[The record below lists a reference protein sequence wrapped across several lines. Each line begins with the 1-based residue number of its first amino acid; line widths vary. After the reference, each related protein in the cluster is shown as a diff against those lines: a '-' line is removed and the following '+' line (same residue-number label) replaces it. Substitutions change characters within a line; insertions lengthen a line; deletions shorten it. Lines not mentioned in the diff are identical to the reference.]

1 MFIISRSGVLLD
13 RTNLLSINN
22 DFGTKTTVVQGG
34 VENYDTAK
42 NMFEQILKAFGV
54 EHIDILDVMG
64 GVIFLPG
71 KWTRLIDYLF

>member
-1 MFIISRSGVLLD
+1 MILVPKPPSYKEEWKITILR
-13 RTNLLSINN
+13 RTCLSK
-22 DFGTKTTVVQGG
+22 F
-34 VENYDTAK
+34 
-42 NMFEQILKAFGV
+42 LKAFGV